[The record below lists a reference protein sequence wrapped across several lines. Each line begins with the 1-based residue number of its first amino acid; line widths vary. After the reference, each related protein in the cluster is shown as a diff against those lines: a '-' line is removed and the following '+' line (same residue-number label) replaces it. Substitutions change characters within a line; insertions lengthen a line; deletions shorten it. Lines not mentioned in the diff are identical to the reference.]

1 MNPRRLATAFLLG
14 AAAVLATATPAAAHA
29 ELIASDPVQDAS
41 LPAPPQQVQLTF
53 NEPVSLDTD
62 PVVVTGPGNV
72 EWTVGQPTVAG
83 AVVTAPVQATGPS
96 GRYTLIYQVLS
107 KDGDAVTGSVSFT
120 LTAAAPP
127 PTTTT
132 TTTATTTTTEQPPTT
147 TATTSAAV
155 APASDPDDGVPV
167 WVWLL
172 GAVAVLAVAV
182 VVALRAGRSRSS
194 GS

>member
-1 MNPRRLATAFLLG
+1 MHPRRLAAAFLLS

-29 ELIASDPVQDAS
+29 ELIASDPVRDAT
-41 LPAPPQQVQLTF
+41 LAAPPQQVQLTF
-53 NEPVSLDTD
+53 NEPVSLDDD

-72 EWTVGQPTVAG
+72 TWTVGQPVVAG
-83 AVVTAPVQATGPS
+83 AVVTAPVRANGPA

-107 KDGDAVTGSVSFT
+107 HDGDAVTGSVSFT

-127 PTTTT
+127 QATTT
-132 TTTATTTTTEQPPTT
+132 TTTTTEQPPTT

-172 GAVAVLAVAV
+172 GAVAVLAAV
-182 VVALRAGRSRSS
+182 VVVVSRAGRSRGT